1 VGLVVPAGIVWRWLM
16 TAGSGR
22 RGLLIS
28 KGWVQ
33 AVVLVVLFGFFVLG
47 LLAYRAYSGQ
57 PPIPDRVVDPR
68 GGVVFTGEDVTT
80 GQGVFLRNGLMQY
93 GSIFGHGA
101 YLGPDFTADYLRRSA
116 LSVRESYG
124 GVGSDRAGAQTVED
138 FKENRYDPE
147 ARTLEF
153 TAPQAAAFEELR
165 GHYGRYFG
173 EPTTKYGL
181 RPEAIKDPDE
191 IRQLT
196 AYFAWTAWAASAL
209 RPGTDYTY
217 TNNWPPE
224 ELVEN
229 EPTANVVV
237 WSVLS
242 LIALLGGI
250 GLLFAVFGR
259 WNFLGWRGREQA
271 TLSFRT
277 PGDVAL
283 TPAQRAC
290 AWFFLVMA
298 ALFLIQT
305 FVGAASQ
312 HYRTDLASF
321 FGIDLARFLPYNLM
335 RTWHVQ
341 LAIFW
346 VATSFLA
353 AGIFLAPMIAGRE
366 PRGQHLLAYSLLGAL
381 ALVVFGSLIGEWA
394 GIFGLTGDLWVW
406 FGNQGFEY
414 LDLGR
419 FWQILLSIGL
429 FFWVAMLF
437 RAMRGRLRR
446 EHLGNMPWLFFFA
459 ALAIPAFYA
468 VGLLARPESHFT
480 TADFWR
486 FWVVH
491 LWVEDFLELF
501 TTVMVAYIFVL
512 LGVVREKVALT
523 VIYLDI
529 LLYSAGGVIGTMHH
543 LYFSGT
549 PAEHMALGAFFS
561 AAEVIPLTFLTVE
574 AWSFLQLGARQESR
588 SRTPFPHRWA
598 VMFLVAV
605 GFWNFLGA
613 GIFGFLINLPIISY
627 YQIGTA
633 LTANHGHAAMMG
645 VYGML
650 AAGLALF
657 CLRYLIPEERWSER
671 AAKISFWSLNI
682 GLAWMSFA
690 TLFPL
695 GILQLYQSVSVGYY
709 EARTLEFLTNETNA
723 LLEWIRLPGDVV
735 FIVGGVLPL
744 LYLCWLGVRYTVPRI
759 VMEEPEDILFTE
771 ITEPEAT
778 GPRER

>member
-1 VGLVVPAGIVWRWLM
+1 VE
-16 TAGSGR
+16 GSGR
-22 RGLLIS
+22 RELLVS

-33 AVVLVVLFGFFVLG
+33 AVALVVLFGFFVLG

-57 PPIPDRVVDPR
+57 PPIPDRVVDPQ
-68 GGVVFTGEDVTT
+68 GDVVFTGEDVRA

-124 GVGSDRAGAQTVED
+124 GEGSDRAAVQTVSD

-147 ARTLEF
+147 TRTLEF
-153 TAPQAAAFEELR
+153 TGPQAAAFDELR

-173 EPTTKYGL
+173 EPTTRYGL
-181 RPEAIKDPDE
+181 RPEAISDPEDF
-191 IRQLT
+191 RQLT

-224 ELVEN
+224 PLVEN

-250 GLLFAVFGR
+250 GLLFAAFGR
-259 WNFLGWRGREQA
+259 WNLLGWRGREQA
-271 TLSFRT
+271 TLSFRN

-298 ALFLIQT
+298 ALFLLQT
-305 FVGAASQ
+305 MVGAASQ
-312 HYRTDLASF
+312 HYRADLASF
-321 FGIDLARFLPYNLM
+321 FGVDLAQFLPYNLM

-366 PRGQHLLAYSLLGAL
+366 PRSQHLLAFGLLGAL
-381 ALVVFGSLIGEWA
+381 AIVVFGSLLGEWA
-394 GIFGLTGDLWVW
+394 GIFGLTGGLWAW

-429 FFWVAMLF
+429 FFWVVMLF

-446 EHLGNMPWLFFFA
+446 EHMGNMPWLFFFA

-512 LGVVREKVALT
+512 LGVVREKVALV

-588 SRTPFPHRWA
+588 SPTPFPHRWA

-671 AAKISFWSLNI
+671 AAKWSFWSLNI
-682 GLAWMSFA
+682 GLAWMCFA

-744 LYLCWLGVRYTVPRI
+744 LYLCYLGVRHTVPRI
-759 VMEEPEDILFTE
+759 TMEEPEDILFTE